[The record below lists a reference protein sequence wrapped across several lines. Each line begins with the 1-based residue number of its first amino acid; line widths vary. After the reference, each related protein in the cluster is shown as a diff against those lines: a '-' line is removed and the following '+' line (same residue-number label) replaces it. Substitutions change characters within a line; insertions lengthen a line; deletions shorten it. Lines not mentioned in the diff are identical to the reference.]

1 LLSNDERWKG
11 NDLGILY
18 PQAKML
24 LDAHRAGLNL
34 DPALMV
40 GRQSLFL
47 HRTDLRDLGKL
58 CPGKLEN
65 YTWGEYSDRFFV
77 ECLHISQPHSLDYSA
92 FEGADILHDL
102 NQPVPDHLKERYNA
116 VIEAGTLEHI
126 FNFPAAIAN
135 LMQMTR
141 VGGTIFASTVANN
154 LCGHGFYQFSPE
166 LIFRIFSAENGF
178 KLGRV
183 LAAKASFPGVE
194 LEPLGGLYEV
204 IDPAVVGARVGLM
217 TPFPVMLFFE
227 ATRIDAVVPFAHTP
241 QQSDYAAAWASS
253 ETGPTDP
260 SAKPPKRIPGYS
272 LLRSCLRA
280 TPMWERLRNRREGK
294 RQQREF
300 SFGNPRF
307 FRKL

>member
-1 LLSNDERWKG
+1 
-11 NDLGILY
+11 LGILY

-24 LDAHRAGLNL
+24 LDAHRAGLKL
-34 DPALMV
+34 DPVLMV
-40 GRQSLFL
+40 GRQSLFF
-47 HRTDLRDLGKL
+47 HRTDLRQLAKL
-58 CPGKLEN
+58 CPGKLES
-65 YTWGEYSDRFFV
+65 YTWGEYADRFFM
-77 ECLHISQPHSLDYSA
+77 ECLHTSRPNSLDYSA

-178 KLGRV
+178 RLGRV
-183 LAAKASFPGVE
+183 LAAKAPFPGVE
-194 LEPLGGLYEV
+194 LDPLGDLYEV
-204 IDPAVVGARVGLM
+204 MDPAVVGARVGLM

-227 ATRIDAVVPFAHTP
+227 ATRIDATVPFANTP

-253 ETGPTDP
+253 ETAPTSSTP
-260 SAKPPKRIPGYS
+260 KPIRGTPGYS
-272 LLRSCLRA
+272 LLRNLLRA
-280 TPMWERLRNRREGK
+280 TGLWERLRNRREGK

-300 SFGNPRF
+300 SFSNRRF